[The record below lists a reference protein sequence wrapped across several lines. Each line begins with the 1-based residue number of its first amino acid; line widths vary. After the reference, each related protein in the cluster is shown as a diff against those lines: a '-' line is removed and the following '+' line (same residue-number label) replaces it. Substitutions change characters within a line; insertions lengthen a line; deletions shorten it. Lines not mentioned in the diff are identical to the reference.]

1 MPLSNL
7 NEILQNDW
15 AKNPNVAV
23 QIGNAIENASWR
35 ESLFESLVGTGQSR
49 AIRTFNA
56 PKSAPFRPRLK
67 AALTGDGVVGNADFT
82 TNLDNIEILSQT
94 IYPKAYG
101 TAVKSEIEKYQDL
114 KNIDFIK
121 EATDSLKDWI
131 REKRD
136 RFLFAALANDIS
148 NAVVCDATTGF
159 KDTSKEKSVAA
170 ASKKIAKGDVIS
182 VKALRQAILMARTGK
197 KYDGTHAFP
206 IKPVKSTSISEGGLS
221 FEHHSYIILLDS
233 YQVHQLRNDPEWVA
247 MQRVGVRGKENNIFK
262 GIAGSIDGC
271 PVLDMGVWSS
281 LQSGMINST
290 VSNKDFDSNIIPENH
305 QSIVRPSE
313 YAGNQPVSIGYLI
326 GANALVMAGANTT
339 SFYIDK
345 SQDAG
350 RKILCGVDR
359 LMAISKGRFEAHGTG
374 ILSQYANTDY
384 AVVGIFS
391 SYE

>member
-159 KDTSKEKSVAA
+159 KDTS
-170 ASKKIAKGDVIS
+170 
-182 VKALRQAILMARTGK
+182 
-197 KYDGTHAFP
+197 
-206 IKPVKSTSISEGGLS
+206 
-221 FEHHSYIILLDS
+221 
-233 YQVHQLRNDPEWVA
+233 
-247 MQRVGVRGKENNIFK
+247 
-262 GIAGSIDGC
+262 
-271 PVLDMGVWSS
+271 
-281 LQSGMINST
+281 
-290 VSNKDFDSNIIPENH
+290 
-305 QSIVRPSE
+305 
-313 YAGNQPVSIGYLI
+313 
-326 GANALVMAGANTT
+326 
-339 SFYIDK
+339 
-345 SQDAG
+345 
-350 RKILCGVDR
+350 
-359 LMAISKGRFEAHGTG
+359 
-374 ILSQYANTDY
+374 
-384 AVVGIFS
+384 
-391 SYE
+391 